1 MLFFPIL
8 TLICVGLCC
17 LSCNRD
23 NSKLFAISIV
33 LVFVFFFTSLCAMKP
48 LNKEFKDIESYTY
61 QSTEKLTKTVTIS
74 TESSRLYEKDGNI
87 YKIKS
92 SFKTYAIPFG
102 LEFEQIEIPGKL
114 LDIEYPNQKNIY
126 KEKPVLT
133 DALQE
138 DVE

>member
-8 TLICVGLCC
+8 TLICVVACFLFCHI
-17 LSCNRD
+17 D
-23 NSKLFAISIV
+23 NFKLFVISFILTIV
-33 LVFVFFFTSLCAMKP
+33 CFLTSLCAIKP

-61 QSTEKLTKTVTIS
+61 QSTENLTKTVTIS

-92 SFKTYAIPFG
+92 SFKTYAMPFG